1 MKFEFTFPKHW
12 GEFYTKKGEKIPKSI
27 QQGEKYKVVARNA
40 LACKIQLVEGV
51 NVEIPLTFFNIA
63 LIELSEF
70 YEAKMSKL
78 RMEIVRYV
86 KIDVSKFTHVGNK
99 KKLLT
104 TEEKAAEKTSRVMM
118 MSHEMEKLRQNIEK
132 LKPKIVEQLK
142 KNRKTFVE
150 QSIPPN
156 LSVEERTRYI
166 KENMMV
172 KLRNMTTEIKNWE
185 ESIKKTEKK

>member
-1 MKFEFTFPKHW
+1 MKFEFTFSKHW
-12 GEFYTKKGEKIPKSI
+12 YEFYTKKGEKIPKSI
-27 QQGEKYKVVARNA
+27 QRGEKYKVVARSA
-40 LACKIQLVEGV
+40 LACKIQVVEGV

-78 RMEIVRYV
+78 RMEIVRYA
-86 KIDVSKFTHVGNK
+86 KIDVSKFTHGNK

-150 QSIPPN
+150 QSIPTN

-172 KLRNMTTEIKNWE
+172 KLRNMTAEIKNWE
-185 ESIKKTEKK
+185 ESIKETEKK